1 MIEALRTAVHRRAAL
16 GAYLDPDGGVIVVGK
31 DRDPSAKVAFI
42 LLDRRGNAAAVAK
55 VARRPVSEPSIEA
68 EYATL
73 RQLRSTGSP
82 LVAASSPRPL
92 FLDRIEGRL
101 TLVVSAVNGL
111 PMATRYYRPGHT
123 GDRRR
128 VDQDFEAARTWLRR
142 LHRETTSGTIRLD
155 QALDRWVDSTFRRYR
170 EEIGWTRTEA
180 ELFHAVNERA
190 RALSACVVPMTAVHG
205 DFSVGNLLV
214 DDRGI
219 SGVVDWELGGVSGL
233 PFRDVYKFPTSY
245 GFYLDRAYPADVRG
259 IPGHPGREE
268 FRERWR
274 RFGDWPNLIGFG
286 YSYFGRGWFPE
297 QVRQFVLQHLEDL
310 GVPPAVNAVF
320 FPTFLAEQAVTL
332 PDPAFRQGY
341 RSLLRALWEERSST
355 WLWRRWGENNRE
367 GDGEAATEPLG
378 VGER

>member
-1 MIEALRTAVHRRAAL
+1 MIDALRSAVQRRATL
-16 GAYLDPDGGVIVVGK
+16 GAYLEPDGGVIVVGK
-31 DRDPSAKVAFI
+31 DRDPSAKVAYI
-42 LLDRRGNAAAVAK
+42 LLDRVGHAVAVAK
-55 VARRPVSEPSIEA
+55 VARRPASEPSLEA
-68 EYATL
+68 EYAVL

-82 LVAASSPRPL
+82 LAAASSPRPL
-92 FLDRIEGRL
+92 FLDRIQGRL
-101 TLVVSAVNGL
+101 TLVVSAVDGL

-123 GDRRR
+123 GDRRQVSR
-128 VDQDFEAARTWLRR
+128 DFDAASRWLRR
-142 LHRETTSGTIRLD
+142 LHRETRSGAIRLD
-155 QALDRWVDSTFRRYR
+155 FVLDRWVTSAFARYR

-180 ELFHAVNERA
+180 ELFRAVQERV
-190 RALSACVVPMTAVHG
+190 RALPACVVPMTAVHG

-219 SGVVDWELGGVSGL
+219 TGVVDWELGGVSSL
-233 PFRDVYKFPTSY
+233 PFPDIYKFPTSY
-245 GFYLDRAYPADVRG
+245 GFYLDRAYPADMRG

-297 QVRQFVLQHLEDL
+297 QVRRFVLQHLEDL
-310 GVPPAVNAVF
+310 GVPSAVNAVF

-332 PDPAFRQGY
+332 PDPAFRHGY

-355 WLWRRWGENNRE
+355 WLWSHWGEHHRE
-367 GDGEAATEPLG
+367 SDGETTTEPLG

>member
-1 MIEALRTAVHRRAAL
+1 MIDALRTAVHRRAAL
-16 GAYLDPDGGVIVVGK
+16 GAYLDPDGGVLVVGK
-31 DRDPSAKVAFI
+31 DRDPAAKVAYI
-42 LLDRRGNAAAVAK
+42 LFNRVGDAAAVAK
-55 VARRPVSEPSIEA
+55 VARRPASEPSLEA
-68 EYATL
+68 EYSAL
-73 RQLRSTGSP
+73 RRLRSTGSP

-92 FLDRIEGRL
+92 FLDRIGGRL
-101 TLVVSAVNGL
+101 TLVVSAVDGR
-111 PMATRYYRPGHT
+111 PMATRYYQPGYT

-128 VDQDFEAARTWLRR
+128 VARDFEAARRWLRR
-142 LHRETTSGTIRLD
+142 FHAETMTGTIRLD
-155 QALDRWVDSTFRRYR
+155 QALHRWVDSAFVRYR
-170 EEIGWTRTEA
+170 GEIGWTRTEA
-180 ELFHAVNERA
+180 ELFEAVNDRA
-190 RALSACVVPMTAVHG
+190 RALSACNVPTTGVHG

-214 DDRGI
+214 DNRGI
-219 SGVVDWELGGVSGL
+219 SGVVDWELGGVSGS

-268 FRERWR
+268 FRERWS

-297 QVRQFVLQHLEDL
+297 QVRRFVLRHLEDL
-310 GVPPAVNAVF
+310 GVPPAVNAIF

-332 PDPAFRQGY
+332 PDPAFREGY

-355 WLWRRWGENNRE
+355 WLWRHDDEHHRKA
-367 GDGEAATEPLG
+367 DGETATEPMG